1 MEAELKESIPII
13 RNSLLDSSDSKQ
25 ENILGEKFEYKYKI
39 IHSLYKK
46 DNEEMFLVTDF
57 FGQIDKS
64 EKKKFIFSLQ
74 NKFNKRRNKK

>member
-13 RNSLLDSSDSKQ
+13 RNSLLDSSESKQ
-25 ENILGEKFEYKYKI
+25 ENIFDEKFEYKYKI

-57 FGQIDKS
+57 FGQIDKN
-64 EKKKFIFSLQ
+64 EKKIYIFSVE
-74 NKFNKRRNKK
+74 

>member
-1 MEAELKESIPII
+1 MDAELKESIPII

-25 ENILGEKFEYKYKI
+25 ENILGEYKYKI

-57 FGQIDKS
+57 FGQIDKI
-64 EKKKFIFSLQ
+64 EKKKFIFSL
-74 NKFNKRRNKK
+74 